1 MLHYDVVVIGSG
13 PAGEHGAVQA
23 ALFGKKVALIEK
35 EAVPGGAAA
44 NTGTI
49 PSKALRETALAIQQA
64 RSRDAHGIEFKVSQT
79 VTVPELMGRRG
90 LVTARE
96 HSRIRANLNR
106 AGVEY
111 FRGRAHFDDPH
122 QVRITIP
129 GGAEQVIG
137 ADVVLVATGTRP
149 HNPPQYP
156 FDHTRVY
163 DSDSILMLDRVPRS
177 LAILGGGV
185 AGCEYA
191 SIFAALGVTVSI
203 IDSKERLLPW
213 LDAELS
219 LAMQDLFR
227 DAGIEFYQQLRANK
241 VEPGEKDVLVSLSDG
256 RRVVA
261 EKVLVAAGRIGN
273 TERLALDKAG
283 LKTTDRGLIEVNE
296 DYQTAVPHI
305 YAAGDVIGFPGLAST
320 SMEQGRV
327 AMTHACG
334 RTYGQTLGGLLP
346 IGIYTIPEISS
357 VGETEESLRKKGTP
371 YVVGRARL
379 DENARANLV
388 GEAVGFLK
396 LVVSPDGSRILGVH
410 CIGPHASELVHEG
423 MAVMAL
429 GGTLAY
435 FIETVFNYPTLGEAY
450 KWAAYNALEQMKA
463 VKPEAGAGASKIA
476 PVERPAAPPTAA
488 SQVN

>member
-1 MLHYDVVVIGSG
+1 VVVIGSG

-23 ALFGKKVALIEK
+23 AFFGKKVALIEK

-106 AGVEY
+106 AGVEQ

-122 QVRITIP
+122 HIRITIP
-129 GGAEQVIG
+129 GGAETVMT
-137 ADVVLVATGTRP
+137 ADVVLIATGTRP
-149 HNPPQYP
+149 ANPPQYP
-156 FDHTRVY
+156 FDHARVY
-163 DSDSILMLDRVPRS
+163 DSDSILLLDRVPRS

-191 SIFAALGVTVSI
+191 SIFAALGVNVSI

-213 LDAELS
+213 LDADLS
-219 LAMQDLFR
+219 LGMQDLFKA
-227 DAGIEFYQQLRANK
+227 AGIELYQQVRATK
-241 VEPGEKDVLVSLSDG
+241 VEPAERDVLVSLNDG
-256 RRVVA
+256 SRLVA
-261 EKVLVAAGRIGN
+261 EKVLVAAGRLGN
-273 TERLALDKAG
+273 VERLDLDKAG
-283 LKTTDRGLIEVNE
+283 LKATERGMIEVNE
-296 DYQTAVPHI
+296 NYQTSVPHI
-305 YAAGDVIGFPGLAST
+305 YAAGDVVGFPGLAST

-334 RTYGQTLGGLLP
+334 RSYKQQALAEMLP
-346 IGIYTIPEISS
+346 MGIYTIPEISS
-357 VGETEESLRKKGTP
+357 VGETEESLRKKGVP
-371 YVVGRARL
+371 FVVGRASL
-379 DENARANLV
+379 DENVRANLV

-396 LVVSPDGSRILGVH
+396 IIVTPDGSRLLGVH

-423 MAVMAL
+423 MAVMSL

-435 FIETVFNYPTLGEAY
+435 FIEAVFNYPTLGEAY
-450 KWAAYNALEQMKA
+450 KWAAYDALERMK
-463 VKPEAGAGASKIA
+463 VVRPEAAKVA
-476 PVERPAAPPTAA
+476 PLERV
-488 SQVN
+488 S